1 MDTQK
6 WTVMNPVGDVD
17 IENLGGASRLDDF
30 SGKRIGLWWNGKPNG
45 DIFLDELAHQLESR
59 YQGMKAVRMW
69 EVDPATTTAYG
80 VPREKL
86 ERMAHSA
93 DLVIG
98 ALAD

>member
-6 WTVMNPVGDVD
+6 WTVMNPVGDAD
-17 IENLGGASRLDDF
+17 IENLGGATRLDDF

-45 DIFLDELAHQLESR
+45 DIFLDEVARQLETH
-59 YQGMKAVRMW
+59 YPGMTAVRMW
-69 EVDPATTTAYG
+69 EIDPATTTAYG
-80 VPREKL
+80 VPRDKL
-86 ERMAHSA
+86 ERMARSA